1 MVSHSIA
8 GDVLNLLGITG
19 GGVANSNL
27 APRVDNIAT
36 RESSFQNF
44 LEDSKIA
51 NPDVWSYYNA
61 SMRMP
66 TSYDEMLRLWQDMS
80 TWDLLS
86 AALVEVVDEA
96 TQPDSMAPGILWYEC
111 NDHEIEDELNDN
123 LIEKLDIET
132 ILPSQF
138 WHLAAFGNHFEKLY
152 YAKEEGIL
160 GMAFAH
166 PMDVRRYWLAKN
178 RQCVGFRWNQ
188 NNSNVIKPDKDGL
201 WRQGDKIVPHT
212 EINDGQNTEDLHYPW
227 DFLHFRRMYRLR
239 LNEHGEP
246 IFDEAQGI
254 YKKLR
259 MAIDQ
264 MVVHRAQVQPDRY
277 VVSIDTQ
284 EQPPV
289 EQMRTIQRWK
299 QSMRA
304 KLAFGWGGTTD
315 ANGQPNQQGT
325 PSDFKSYYNALSLDT
340 VFWLAKPKGFNHAID
355 KLPGTAT
362 VPDVYDIEMLVNL
375 FFSIIGMPK
384 SWLGLGGGAGG
395 EGGNAPVSGKALLA
409 QDARFY
415 RKVKALRR
423 PILNGYT
430 WLAYFHC
437 LLQGKN
443 ITNLDIKTK
452 MSDIGS
458 LEDQMKLDML
468 DKQIDILQKLGDV
481 VKTYNLPQEV
491 WLEVIFKKYMHLP
504 SEVVD
509 AFMTALPAEKAPG
522 GGIADSRVRSMRP
535 DSTRQL
541 LEELEKKVNGNRYL
555 RTMIEDLRQVVYDR
569 RAERRSLASHGR
581 KIFES
586 EQTRPERFEGLIKP
600 GDLVVSSYGQ
610 LESLAHDIKKANSGD
625 APAAYRA
632 WAPIAPV

>member
-1 MVSHSIA
+1 MAEHSIA
-8 GDVLNLLGITG
+8 GDVLSLLGITG
-19 GGVANSNL
+19 GGVATSTL
-27 APRVDNIAT
+27 APRMDNLPT
-36 RESSFQNF
+36 RERDYQTF
-44 LEDSKIA
+44 LDDSKIA

-80 TWDLLS
+80 TWDLLA

-96 TQPDSMAPGILWYEC
+96 TQPDSMAPGTLWYES
-111 NDHEIEDELNDN
+111 NDHEVEDDLNEN
-123 LIEKLDIET
+123 IVEKLDVEGV
-132 ILPSQF
+132 LPSQF
-138 WHLAAFGNHFEKLY
+138 WHTAAFGNHFEKLY
-152 YAKEEGIL
+152 YAQKEGVL

-188 NNSNVIKPDKDGL
+188 NMSNLVKPDKESL
-201 WRQGDKIVPHT
+201 WMQANKIVPHT
-212 EINDGQNTEDLHYPW
+212 EIADGQSTEELHYPW

-259 MAIDQ
+259 LAIDQ

-277 VVSIDTQ
+277 VVNIDTQ

-304 KLAFGWGGTTD
+304 KLAFGWGGTT
-315 ANGQPNQQGT
+315 NQQGQNIDYTT
-325 PSDFKSYYNALSLDT
+325 PNDFKSYYNALSLDT
-340 VFWLAKPKGFNHAID
+340 IFWLAKPKGFNHAIE
-355 KLPGTAT
+355 KLAGTTT

-384 SWLGLGGGAGG
+384 SWLGMASTGGG
-395 EGGNAPVSGKALLA
+395 EGGNQPASGKALLA

-423 PILNGYT
+423 PIINGYT

-437 LLQGKN
+437 LLKGKN
-443 ITNLDIKTK
+443 ITNLDIRTR

-458 LEDQMKLDML
+458 LEDQMKLEML
-468 DKQIDILQKLGDV
+468 EKQVDILQKLGDV
-481 VKTYNLPQEV
+481 VDKYSLPQEV

-509 AFMTALPAEKAPG
+509 AFMTALPPEAKGPTESKQRTARG
-522 GGIADSRVRSMRP
+522 DT
-535 DSTRQL
+535 TRQL
-541 LEELEKKVNGNRYL
+541 LEEIEKKVQGNRYL
-555 RTMIEDLRQVVYDR
+555 RTVVEDLRQVVYDT
-569 RAERRSLASHGR
+569 RSNHRTLAHHGR

-586 EQTRPERFEGLIKP
+586 EQTRPDRLDGAIKP
-600 GDLVVSSYGQ
+600 GDLIVSSFGQ
-610 LESLAHDIKKANSGD
+610 LDHFANDVQKAQGE
-625 APAAYRA
+625 AWRA
-632 WAPIAPV
+632 WSPVSRG

>member
-1 MVSHSIA
+1 MASHSIA

-19 GGVANSNL
+19 GGVATSNL
-27 APRVDNIAT
+27 APRVNNVTT
-36 RESSFQNF
+36 RELSYQNF
-44 LEDSKIA
+44 LDDGKIA

-61 SMRMP
+61 SMRSP

-111 NDHEIEDELNDN
+111 NDHAVEDELNEN
-123 LIEKLDIET
+123 LIEKLDVET
-132 ILPSQF
+132 VLPSQF
-138 WHLAAFGNHFEKLY
+138 WHTAAFGNHFEKLY
-152 YAKEEGIL
+152 YAKEEGIM

-188 NNSNVIKPDKDGL
+188 GSANVIKPDKESL
-201 WRQGDKIVPHT
+201 WRQGDKVVPHT
-212 EINDGQNTEDLHYPW
+212 EIADGQSTEDLWYPW

-239 LNEHGEP
+239 MNEHGEP

-259 MAIDQ
+259 LAIDQ

-304 KLAFGWGGTTD
+304 KMAFGWGGTTD
-315 ANGQPNQQGT
+315 GNGVANSQGT

-340 VFWLAKPKGFNHAID
+340 VFWLARPKGYNHAIE
-355 KLPGTAT
+355 KLAGTAT

-384 SWLGLGGGAGG
+384 SWLGLGGGGG
-395 EGGNAPVSGKALLA
+395 DGSNAPVSGKALLA

-437 LLQGKN
+437 LLKGKN
-443 ITNLDIKTK
+443 ITNLDIRTR

-458 LEDQMKLDML
+458 LEDQMKLEML

-481 VKTYNLPQEV
+481 VDKYNLPQEV

-509 AFMTALPAEKAPG
+509 AFMTALPTEKAPG
-522 GGIADSRVRSMRP
+522 GGLQDSALRK
-535 DSTRQL
+535 DNTRQL
-541 LEELEKKVNGNRYL
+541 LEEIEKKVSGSRYL
-555 RTMIEDLRQVVYDR
+555 RTVIEDLRQLTYDK
-569 RAERRSLASHGR
+569 RADKRSLASSGR

-586 EQTRPERFEGLIKP
+586 QQTGPARFSEGLIKP
-600 GDLVVSSYGQ
+600 GDLVVSSFGQ
-610 LESLAHDIKKANSGD
+610 LESLANDVKQASTPGQ
-625 APAAYRA
+625 APYRN
-632 WAPIAPV
+632 WGPT